1 MSLCRVILASASPR
15 RKELLQ
21 HLIPHFDIISADV
34 DETPLADESPE
45 RLVARL
51 AEAKATKVA
60 THHPDKLVIGADTIV
75 TFGDQIFGKPENQ
88 NDSIRMLSML
98 SSQTHQVIT
107 AVAFRY
113 QNKSFVEQVKTQ
125 VTFACLNEQDMRNY
139 WQSGE
144 PQDKAGSYAI
154 QGIGGQFVKSIKGS
168 HSNVVGLPLYE
179 TKVMLNK
186 IGYLN

>member
-60 THHPDKLVIGADTIV
+60 AHHPDKLVIGADTIV

-125 VTFACLNEQDMRNY
+125 VTFACLNEQDMCNY

-154 QGIGGQFVKSIKGS
+154 QGIGGQFVKSITGS

>member
-1 MSLCRVILASASPR
+1 MSFSHVILASASPR

-21 HLIPHFDIISADV
+21 HLIPQFDIISADV
-34 DETPLADESPE
+34 DESPLPSECPKQ
-45 RLVARL
+45 LVARL
-51 AEAKATKVA
+51 AQAKAAKVA
-60 THHPDKLVIGADTIV
+60 SQHPDKLVIGADTIV

-113 QNKSFVEQVKTQ
+113 QNKSFVEQVKTE
-125 VTFACLNEQDMRNY
+125 VTFACLSKQDILNY

-154 QGIGGQFVKSIKGS
+154 QGIGGQFVKSITGS
-168 HSNVVGLPLYE
+168 HSNVIGLPLYE
-179 TKVMLNK
+179 TKAMLRE